1 MTRKPRTA
9 SSAATA
15 GEAWAFRYFRRP
27 FLRPEVVLSLR
38 LGAAVGKLRQG
49 HELTADER
57 TLLADAV
64 NAASAT
70 AKRGQIGR
78 KLMTQLRD
86 RWIAMDY
93 ALRTDAGE
101 KAASALL
108 AVASAWSVKSSTV
121 KEARRHFAKLARV
134 AIGEYRREFTDWTED
149 AIRAEFLAGIKNTQG
164 LLLPL
169 AEPLAN
175 RKHSKARK

>member
-15 GEAWAFRYFRRP
+15 SPWAFRYFTP
-27 FLRPEVVLSLR
+27 PLLPPEGVLSLSLR
-38 LGAAVGKLRQG
+38 LAADKLRQG
-49 HELTADER
+49 RELTADER
-57 TLLADAV
+57 SQLADVAD
-64 NAASAT
+64 ASAAT
-70 AKRGQIGR
+70 AERGQVGR
-78 KLMTQLRD
+78 KLMTEIRD